1 MNHAFE
7 LSMPWWQ
14 FVWRGVG
21 AYLITLVM
29 LRLVGK
35 RSLGD
40 MSTFDII
47 VLVLIGGAL
56 RNSIVGADT
65 SFQGSFIAVASIL
78 ASDRMLSW
86 ACARSAR
93 LNRFVEGR
101 PTVLVQNGELVPGSL
116 ERVNLP
122 KAAFRRAL
130 HTAGVEDTA
139 SISTVRL
146 EPNGRITLIRKRE

>member
-29 LRLVGK
+29 LRMVGK

-65 SFQGSFIAVASIL
+65 SFPGSFIAVASIL
-78 ASDRMLSW
+78 ACDRMLSW
-86 ACARSAR
+86 ACARSTW
-93 LNRFVEGR
+93 LNRFVEGH
-101 PTVLVQNGELVPGSL
+101 PTVLVQDGELVPGSL

-122 KAAFRRAL
+122 RAAFRRAL
-130 HTAGVEDTA
+130 HTAGLEDTT
-139 SISTVRL
+139 SISIARL